1 MVPFKEY
8 RMSTFQVV
16 LFSGIVMGC
25 MLLAFYLGAY
35 FGNKIG
41 FENAMN
47 ENLENLAK
55 VPIDLS
61 DTGKDDVDEKTVNQ
75 VYEKLK
81 QDSLNGDDDDSLPTL
96 SNIINDDVDNKD
108 KEKVDILNGDK
119 VPNVL
124 EKVEKKAVGDYV
136 EDIEVNDNKD
146 NKKIENIKKKDDE
159 VKVVLGSIDDEDDN
173 LKNEVAKIKLK
184 ADEEYEKSK
193 AEVKEIKNKAKE
205 DIKDSKD
212 SLKLVDLENNKDK
225 IKEEEKKVEAKKD
238 LVVKKDVK
246 DLQEQIIVNDEVKN
260 VEVLKP
266 LKLPVQNQPVKDNII
281 ENKPIKEQVQNAQ
294 IDRRLDYPSTNGN
307 KVLPKLPDGN
317 VPSSNVL
324 DDNMQNNVK
333 NSLPSNQGEIGT
345 VNQNNN
351 QLGYQGAVDQGQR
364 VVDSLP
370 MNQKVNNSNIPR
382 GYYVQIAS
390 TPNQMDANIL
400 SRKVRES
407 GFKAVIEETIVGGS
421 KYYRVLAGPE
431 DTREHANR
439 MAQQISREP
448 YINSQPFVRDVK

>member
-16 LFSGIVMGC
+16 SLSGIVMGC

-81 QDSLNGDDDDSLPTL
+81 QDSLNGEDDDSLPTL
-96 SNIINDDVDNKD
+96 SNILDDDTGSNLDKD
-108 KEKVDILNGDK
+108 KINILDSDK
-119 VPNVL
+119 VPSVINNGN
-124 EKVEKKAVGDYV
+124 KKLVGDYVV
-136 EDIEVNDNKD
+136 EDIEVDD
-146 NKKIENIKKKDDE
+146 KKDDKKVKNIEKKDEE
-159 VKVVLGSIDDEDDN
+159 VKVVLDSINSDEDN
-173 LKNEVAKIKLK
+173 LKNEVEKIKQK
-184 ADEEYEKSK
+184 TDEEFEKSNV
-193 AEVKEIKNKAKE
+193 EVKELAE
-205 DIKDSKD
+205 DIKKD
-212 SLKLVDLENNKDK
+212 LKDTKDTIKLAALEANKDEVK
-225 IKEEEKKVEAKKD
+225 KVEPKKEEEKSIEPDKVNIIKEVKEVEQPKK
-238 LVVKKDVK
+238 
-246 DLQEQIIVNDEVKN
+246 EQIVINNEVKN
-260 VEVLKP
+260 VELLKP
-266 LKLPVQNQPVKDNII
+266 QKVID
-281 ENKPIKEQVQNAQ
+281 ENKEQNAQ
-294 IDRRLDYPSTNGN
+294 VNNPSINDN
-307 KVLPKLPDGN
+307 RVLPKLPDNKVLGN
-317 VPSSNVL
+317 NNNG
-324 DDNMQNNVK
+324 DNIPNNAQNNM
-333 NSLPSNQGEIGT
+333 PSNQNNLGAI
-345 VNQNNN
+345 NQNNN
-351 QLGYQGAVDQGQR
+351 QIGYQGAIGQGQR

-370 MNQKVNNSNIPR
+370 VNVRANNSNLPR
-382 GYYVQIAS
+382 GFYVQIAS
-390 TPNQMDANIL
+390 TPNQSDANIL

-407 GFKAVIEETIVGGS
+407 GFKAVIEETIVGGN

-448 YINSQPFVRDVK
+448 YISSAPFVRDVK